1 MLSLRGGPSASV
13 AVAVVVLA
21 LNLHAQQTTVVRP
34 AQPQAPAATETGT
47 SAITGAVFDAV
58 TGRPVAGAIVA
69 LEERTPGSP
78 RRTYSQVTTPTGRFA
93 FIDLPAG
100 ETYLLS
106 ASKPGYLDGGFGRR
120 DPRGPSAPLALTD
133 GQWLRDVKV
142 TLPRPGSIS
151 GSVVD
156 ERGEPVV
163 GAYVRVLSQA
173 LVAGRTQWLAGVAT
187 TTDDRGAYRIPGLGP
202 GKYLVSMP
210 SVQATFPVGSAIK
223 LPTAAAGTSSADLRA
238 SSDANRA
245 EKLLV
250 DAGNGQQ
257 RVVGRHVVPPPPT
270 VEGHP
275 TAYPIAFY
283 PGAST
288 PAEAAPVELRTS
300 EDRSGINLQLHPVRA
315 TRVSGVVQGPAEAVG
330 HRLLRL
336 IPVGLE
342 ELGQG
347 SEAATT
353 VTLADGGFTFL
364 NVPAGAYL
372 LETRN
377 AMLELTHTST
387 SSPATAVPA
396 PVSFPAQSA
405 AGGGVTA
412 ASPGVQYHSL
422 LDWRTEKFW
431 GQLQVT
437 VTGQP
442 IDDVALR
449 LQRPVT
455 VSGRVEWAPNA
466 KPLLNRPDLV
476 LEPADGRPSLAIL
489 AEIDARP
496 GADFTIE
503 GLMAGGY
510 VLRARFNSALVESV
524 TWNGQ
529 DYTERPFDAGAGR
542 DFTGVVVRLANNSSS
557 VAGTVSDVGTTGAA
571 VIAFPVERERWA
583 NYGFNPAR
591 LKSVLASQD
600 GRFRLDGLPVGDYYL
615 VAVPAAQ
622 ERAWIDPAF
631 LNAHAGRATRV
642 RVDRSDS
649 KVTGVSLAMIK

>member
-1 MLSLRGGPSASV
+1 MA
-13 AVAVVVLA
+13 AAVVVLG

-78 RRTYSQVTTPTGRFA
+78 RRAYSQVTTPTGRFA

-133 GQWLRDVKV
+133 GQWLRDIKV

-163 GAYVRVLSQA
+163 GVYVRVLSQA
-173 LVAGRTQWLAGVAT
+173 LVAGRAQWLAGVAT

-223 LPTAAAGTSSADLRA
+223 LPTAGSWTSSSDGRTFSADF
-238 SSDANRA
+238 RA

-250 DAGNGQQ
+250 DSGNGQQ
-257 RVVGRHVVPPPPT
+257 LVVGRHVVPPPPT
-270 VEGHP
+270 ADGHP

-283 PGAST
+283 PNART
-288 PAEAAPVELRTS
+288 PAEAAPVELRIS
-300 EDRSGINLQLHPVRA
+300 EDRSGVTIQLHPVRV
-315 TRVSGVVQGPAEAVG
+315 TRVSGIVQGPADAVSDL
-330 HRLLRL
+330 LLRL
-336 IPVGLE
+336 MPIGLE

-353 VTLADGGFTFL
+353 VTLADGRFTFL
-364 NVPAGAYL
+364 NVPTGAYL
-372 LETRN
+372 LETRS
-377 AMLELTHTST
+377 AMVQVTYASST
-387 SSPATAVPA
+387 NPATAVPA
-396 PVSFPAQSA
+396 PVAFPGQHA
-405 AGGGVTA
+405 AGGFVA
-412 ASPGVQYHSL
+412 AGPAGAQYTSLQTWRPQRYWVQQ
-422 LDWRTEKFW
+422 T
-431 GQLQVT
+431 VT
-437 VTGQP
+437 VGDES
-442 IDDVALR
+442 IDHLAVILRPPVA
-449 LQRPVT
+449 
-455 VSGRVEWAPNA
+455 VSGRIEWAPDA
-466 KPLLNRPDLV
+466 KPSSPSLV
-476 LEPADGRPSLAIL
+476 LEPADGRPSLGAL
-489 AEIDARP
+489 TDVSFNSAP
-496 GADFTIE
+496 GFKIE
-503 GLMAGGY
+503 GLMAGEY
-510 VLRARFNSALVESV
+510 VLRARTPNTAVASV
-524 TWNGQ
+524 IWNGQ
-529 DYTERPFDAGAGR
+529 DYTDRPFDAREGK
-542 DFTGVVVRLANNSSS
+542 DFTGVVVTLTSASAS
-557 VAGTVSDVGTTGAA
+557 VSGTVSDAGTTGAA
-571 VIAFPVERERWA
+571 VIAFPVERDRWV
-583 NYGFNPAR
+583 NYGFNPTR
-591 LKSVLASQD
+591 LKSALASQD

-649 KVTGVSLAMIK
+649 KVTGVSLALIKCCNARLH